1 MPQAAAL
8 LLLAACP
15 LLAALTGCGT
25 SPVREATVH
34 SGAKTAESLSVR
46 GFLDYDGKIAL
57 PQDGFAI
64 VELRDTEPPRAVIAE
79 QRAELQGQSLPLKF
93 ELLVDRALLASGST
107 YAVRGAIKQG
117 ARVLLATDP
126 LVIDTSSAVDV
137 DIGTQEMKP
146 VVVVAFGSDFDCG
159 DQRITIGM
167 AGDLLRI
174 IIGDS
179 YIDMQPVVAASG
191 KKYEAVGDPTTVLWS
206 HERRA
211 SLTLRGTALQE
222 CVWVSSQE

>member
-1 MPQAAAL
+1 MSHAAT

-15 LLAALTGCGT
+15 LLAALAGCGAG
-25 SPVREATVH
+25 PARETTIA
-34 SGAKTAESLSVR
+34 SRAPTAESLSVR
-46 GFLDYDGKIAL
+46 GFLDYDDKIAL

-64 VELRDTEPPRAVIAE
+64 VELRDTSPPRAVIAE
-79 QRAELQGQSLPLKF
+79 QRVELLGQSLPLKF
-93 ELLVDRALLASGST
+93 ELLVDRALLASDRS

-117 ARVLLATDP
+117 AKALWATDP
-126 LVIDTSSAVDV
+126 VVIDMTSAPGI

-179 YIDMQPVVAASG
+179 HIDMQPVVAASG
-191 KKYEAVGDPTTVLWS
+191 MKYEAVGDPTTVLWS
-206 HERRA
+206 QERRA
-211 SLTLRGTALQE
+211 SLTLRGNALHE
-222 CVWVSSQE
+222 CVWVSSPE